1 MEYGWNNALSSG
13 LYLAGVREFEFGVAL
28 GINGHYFSVG
38 SLWLR
43 LFKNRTWKY
52 PPTLS
57 AFGQILHLCL
67 SGLEKLSDYY
77 LYDYARHGIA
87 QLTNPETLSRRHLC
101 SHRGCIVCF
110 KLSLLPVYLAGKN
123 PEAALLAI

>member
-43 LFKNRTWKY
+43 LFKIALRNIHR
-52 PPTLS
+52 
-57 AFGQILHLCL
+57 LCL
-67 SGLEKLSDYY
+67 LSDKSCIFAFQAWKSY
-77 LYDYARHGIA
+77 LIIIFMITLGMVLRNSPILRHFLAVIYAAIGGALFVSSFH
-87 QLTNPETLSRRHLC
+87 
-101 SHRGCIVCF
+101 F
-110 KLSLLPVYLAGKN
+110 LPVYLAGKN